1 MNISR
6 VNNINFGNKTVS
18 ENKEKP
24 KNLIDRMNGYAR
36 NLRDMNDTVVVPRTI
51 FKGYLSFM
59 AGTSIL
65 TLASLMKPNWAF
77 TKVLKGVAT
86 LTTLFGTYAFVRP
99 YVFKDK
105 EVAGSK
111 ETNEPQVS
119 ATEDASKTSV

>member
-6 VNNINFGNKTVS
+6 VNNLSFGTNANNGEVK
-18 ENKEKP
+18 KP

-36 NLRDMNDTVVVPRTI
+36 NLMDMNDTVVVPRTI

-59 AGTSIL
+59 AGTSML
-65 TLASLMKPNWAF
+65 TLASLMKQNWAF

-99 YVFKDK
+99 YVYNDNKVEAK
-105 EVAGSK
+105 EEEEK
-111 ETNEPQVS
+111 TPETTV
-119 ATEDASKTSV
+119 